1 MKHIVVI
8 GAGQA
13 AAQCAE
19 SLRRKGYDGAL
30 TLVGREAHLPYQRPP
45 LSKKYLAGELGLDR
59 MLLRHQSFFDE
70 QNIQVRLGREAIA
83 IDRAAQVVQLD
94 DQSTLPYSELVLATG
109 AAVRRLSLLG
119 SEGAGIHYLRHLADA
134 DRLRAAIVPGQH
146 AVIVGG
152 GYIGLEVAAT
162 LRQQGMAVTVLEMA
176 DRVMN
181 RAVAEPISRYY
192 EAEHR
197 SHGVDIRL
205 GVQLQRFECDAEG
218 HVRFAITDQG
228 PVPADLVVIG
238 VGVTPN
244 DALAR
249 EAGLACEN
257 GIVTDEY
264 CRTDDPK
271 IWAIGDCSNHP
282 SQHYGM
288 RVRLESVDN
297 AFEQAQTVAANL
309 TGTPQVHH
317 KVPWFW
323 SDQYHHKLLI
333 VGLSQGHDHMI
344 LRGDPAAHSFSCCYL
359 KAGELIAIDTVNMA
373 KDQMAA
379 RKLIAAHAR
388 PDPEKLRDITISLK
402 DCL

>member
-1 MKHIVVI
+1 MKHIVIV

-19 SLRRKGYDGAL
+19 NLRRKGYDGTV
-30 TLVGREAHLPYQRPP
+30 TLIGREAHLPYQRPP

-59 MLLRHQSFFDE
+59 MLVRHQSFFDD
-70 QNIQVRLGREAIA
+70 QNIQVLLGREAIC
-83 IDRAAQVVQLD
+83 IDRTAQVVRLD

-109 AAVRRLSLLG
+109 AAVRRLSLPG
-119 SEGAGIHYLRHLADA
+119 SDGAGVHYLRDLTDA
-134 DRLRAAIVPGQH
+134 DRLRAAVVPGQH

-181 RAVAEPISRYY
+181 RTVAEPVSRYY

-205 GVQLQRFECDAEG
+205 GAQLQRFECNAEG

-244 DALAR
+244 DTLAR
-249 EAGLACEN
+249 EAGLACDN
-257 GIVTDEY
+257 GILTDEY
-264 CRTDDPK
+264 CRTEDPN

-282 SQHYGM
+282 SQHYNM

-309 TGTPQVHH
+309 TGAPQVHN

-333 VGLSQGHDHMI
+333 VGLSQGHDQMI

-359 KAGELIAIDTVNMA
+359 KAGELIAIDTVNMP

-388 PDPEKLRDITISLK
+388 PDPEKLRDITILLK

>member
-1 MKHIVVI
+1 MKHIVII

-109 AAVRRLSLLG
+109 AAVRRLSLPG
-119 SEGAGIHYLRHLADA
+119 SEGAGIHYLRDLADA

-205 GVQLQRFECDAEG
+205 GAQLQRFECDAEG

-333 VGLSQGHDHMI
+333 VELSQEHDHMI

-379 RKLIAAHAR
+379 RKLIAARAR